1 MMEYNSK
8 IHEIIE
14 TAPLIRE
21 DIKIE
26 VSIMP
31 TWGKGLW
38 LYIDYGKDIAYR
50 SSREDDEELVKIN
63 IPSFTRAL
71 FAIVSSWKEEMI
83 NKSISDGLSYRVKIS
98 KNGKEFKFY
107 GQNEF
112 PDNFDE
118 FMYLLQ
124 CNNLY

>member
-1 MMEYNSK
+1 MRKYNRK

-14 TAPLIRE
+14 TTPLIRE
-21 DIKIE
+21 DIRIE

-50 SSREDDEELVKIN
+50 CSRVDAEELVKID
-63 IPSFTRAL
+63 IPGFTKTL
-71 FAIVSSWKEEMI
+71 FAIVSSWQEEMVNKFILDGTSYSVKI
-83 NKSISDGLSYRVKIS
+83 NKD
-98 KNGKEFKFY
+98 GKEFKFY

-118 FMYLLQ
+118 FMYLLH